1 MLELLQFTFMQRALI
16 AATLTGA
23 VCAVIGV
30 YVVLR
35 GMSFIGAGI
44 SHASFGGVAL
54 GFFLR
59 INPFHTA
66 VVFCLLVAW
75 LIGWVSERQ
84 RLREDAAVGIFF
96 ASTMAFGVLLVG
108 LLKGVQIDLFGY
120 LFGNILAISSTELLS
135 MVVLALVVFTVI
147 VFFYKELLLLT
158 FDAEMAAVIG
168 LSVRGFNFIF
178 LTLLA
183 LTIVLSIKAVG
194 IVLVS
199 ALLVIP
205 AASAAQLTDR
215 FRNMMIVSVV
225 FGVVS
230 CWVGLFLSAVLDIAS
245 GATIVLTAT
254 FFFFVSML
262 ISPQRKKMRMRIGKL
277 QKQSPEEYQESN
289 PY

>member
-1 MLELLQFTFMQRALI
+1 
-16 AATLTGA
+16 
-23 VCAVIGV
+23 
-30 YVVLR
+30 
-35 GMSFIGAGI
+35 
-44 SHASFGGVAL
+44 
-54 GFFLR
+54 
-59 INPFHTA
+59 
-66 VVFCLLVAW
+66 
-75 LIGWVSERQ
+75 
-84 RLREDAAVGIFF
+84 
-96 ASTMAFGVLLVG
+96 MAFGVLLVG
-108 LLKGVQIDLFGY
+108 LLKGVQVDLFGY

-135 MVVLALVVFTVI
+135 MVALALVVFTVI

-168 LSVRGFNFIF
+168 RSVRGFNFIF

-254 FFFFVSML
+254 FFFFISML